1 MCNLF
6 ANTMPAE
13 AMRRLFAVAPQADSL
28 GNQPAQ
34 PAIFPDAAAPVA
46 LRGPDGAMALRRMRW
61 GFPRVA
67 GAYVTNIRNPAAPF
81 WRGWLERPAQRCLVP
96 ATAFSEYHPTLRH
109 GGRKAA
115 VWFARDEGRTPFAFA
130 GLWRPWSGER
140 RKGETGRFELFAFL
154 TAEPNGLVGPIHP
167 KAMPVILFPEDFATW
182 LDAPAEAALAL
193 QRPCDDGALRIVRT
207 GPLSDA
213 EEAEA
218 PPPAQPSL
226 F

>member
-6 ANTMPAE
+6 ANTMPAD

-34 PAIFPDAAAPVA
+34 PAIFPDAEAPVA
-46 LRGPDGAMALRRMRW
+46 LRGPDGAVALRRMRW
-61 GFPRVA
+61 GFPKV
-67 GAYVTNIRNPAAPF
+67 GASYVTNIRNPTAPF

-109 GGRKAA
+109 GGRKAV
-115 VWFARDEGRTPFAFA
+115 VWFAREAARAPFAFA

-140 RKGETGRFELFAFL
+140 RKGETGRFDLFAFL
-154 TAEPNGLVGPIHP
+154 TTEPNRLVEPIHP
-167 KAMPVILFPEDFATW
+167 KAMPVILLPEDFATW
-182 LDAPAEAALAL
+182 LDAPAEEALAL
-193 QRPCDDGALRIVRT
+193 QRPCPDDALRIVRT
-207 GPLSDA
+207 GPASDA
-213 EEAEA
+213 GEPEA
-218 PPPAQPSL
+218 PAQPSL

>member
-13 AMRRLFAVAPQADSL
+13 AMRRLFDVAPQADSL

-34 PAIFPDAAAPVA
+34 PAIFPDAEVPVA
-46 LRGPDGAMALRRMRW
+46 LRGPDGAMTLRRMRW

-67 GAYVTNIRNPAAPF
+67 ASYVTNIRNPTAPF

-96 ATAFSEYHPTLRH
+96 ATAFSEYHPTRCH
-109 GGRKAA
+109 GGRKAV
-115 VWFARDEGRTPFAFA
+115 VWFARDAARAPFAFA

-140 RKGETGRFELFAFL
+140 RRGETGRFELFAFL
-154 TAEPNGLVGPIHP
+154 TTDPNGLVGPIHP
-167 KAMPVILFPEDFATW
+167 KAMPVILFPEQFATW
-182 LDAPAEAALAL
+182 LDAPTDDALAL
-193 QRPCDDGALRIVRT
+193 QRPCPDDALRIVRT
-207 GPLSDA
+207 GPPSDA
-213 EEAEA
+213 DEPGVPA
-218 PPPAQPSL
+218 PAQPSL